1 MISRL
6 SAMIRKEFIQAFRDR
21 RTVTIIL
28 IMPIMQLFLLGYAAT
43 TDVKNIA
50 IAVWDQ
56 NQTVQSRALL
66 DAFRSADYFQIAYM
80 VNSQAEVQA
89 LIESGRARAV
99 LIIPPDYEQRL
110 MENNAQVSMIL
121 DGSDASVGSTAL
133 SVAQLIGQSYGAKI
147 VQAQAALQGRSAG
160 AGAPL
165 QVRTRVWYNPDLLS
179 AYFMIPGVIGQIL
192 FMITTILTATS
203 IVRERERG
211 TIEQLI
217 VTPIRPWELM
227 VGKITPY
234 IILAFVEAAEVIL
247 IGHFWFKVP
256 IEGSLMLVA
265 LSSGLLLLSSL
276 GIGLFASTLAHTQ
289 QEANIIVQMTLLP
302 SFFLSGFFFPI
313 DAMPYALQLVSYLSP
328 LRYYLVAIRAL
339 MLKGADLAAIQNQL
353 IALAVFGLLI
363 MGAAARRFH
372 KTLD

>member
-1 MISRL
+1 MNSRL
-6 SAMIRKEFIQAFRDR
+6 LAMMRKEFIQAFRDR

-28 IMPIMQLFLLGYAAT
+28 IMPMMQLFLLGYAAT

-56 NQTVQSRALL
+56 SQTVQSRALL
-66 DAFRSADYFQIAYM
+66 DSFRAAHYFKIAYM
-80 VNSQAEVQA
+80 VESQDEIQA
-89 LIESGRARAV
+89 LIEGGNVRAA
-99 LIIPPDYEQRL
+99 LIIPPDYEHRL
-110 MENNAQVSMIL
+110 MENDAQVSMIL

-133 SVAQLIGQSYGAKI
+133 SVAQLIGQSYGTKI
-147 VQAQAALQGRSAG
+147 VQEQAARQGRLTVGGS
-160 AGAPL
+160 PL

-192 FMITTILTATS
+192 FMVTTILTATS

-256 IEGSLMLVA
+256 IVGSLALVA

-276 GIGLFASTLAHTQ
+276 GIGLFASTMAHTQ

-313 DAMPYALQLVSYLSP
+313 DAMPYALQLVSYLTP
-328 LRYYLVAIRAL
+328 LRYYLVTIRAL
-339 MLKGADLAAIQNQL
+339 MLKGAGLAAIQNQL
-353 IALAVFGLLI
+353 IALAVFGIVI
-363 MGAAARRFH
+363 MGAAAQRFH
-372 KTLD
+372 KTLE

>member
-1 MISRL
+1 MNSRL
-6 SAMIRKEFIQAFRDR
+6 LAIIRKEFIQAFRDR
-21 RTVTIIL
+21 RTVIIIL
-28 IMPIMQLFLLGYAAT
+28 IMPVMQLFLLGYAAT

-56 NQTVQSRALL
+56 NQSPQSRALL
-66 DAFRSADYFQIAYM
+66 DAFRAANYFQISYTVA
-80 VNSQAEVQA
+80 SQNEMQD
-89 LIESGRARAV
+89 LIERGSARAV
-99 LIIPPDYEQRL
+99 LIIPPDYDQRL
-110 MENNAQVSMIL
+110 LEGDAQVSMIL

-133 SVAQLIGQSYGAKI
+133 AVSQLIGQAYGTKI
-147 VQAQAALQGRSAG
+147 VQSQAALRGHINGTGS
-160 AGAPL
+160 PL

-192 FMITTILTATS
+192 FMITTILTATA

-227 VGKITPY
+227 VGKIIPY
-234 IILAFVEAAEVIL
+234 IILAAVEAAEVIL
-247 IGHFWFKVP
+247 IGHFWFRVP
-256 IEGSLMLVA
+256 VVGNLGLIA

-276 GIGLFASTLAHTQ
+276 GIGLFASTIAHTQ
-289 QEANIIVQMTLLP
+289 QEANVMVQMTLLP

-313 DAMPYALQLVSYLSP
+313 DAMPRALQLISYLSP
-328 LRYYLVAIRAL
+328 LRYYLVVIRSL
-339 MLKGADLAAIQNQL
+339 MLKGAGFTAIQNQL
-353 IALAVFGLLI
+353 IALAIFGLII